1 MIVMQ
6 GPRNR
11 HENVNM
17 ILDLCIEINSL
28 ENEADNVLRQAM
40 AQLFEREKNA
50 IELIKCKEIL
60 ERIEE
65 TTDFCEDVSN
75 IIEGIILKYG

>member
-1 MIVMQ
+1 MRQSSKKVKIVL
-6 GPRNR
+6 
-11 HENVNM
+11 ET
-17 ILDLCIEINSL
+17 CIEINSL
-28 ENEADNVLRQAM
+28 ENEADHVLRQSM
-40 AQLFEREKNA
+40 ARLFERETDV

-65 TTDFCEDVSN
+65 ATDICEDVSN

>member
-1 MIVMQ
+1 
-6 GPRNR
+6 
-11 HENVNM
+11 
-17 ILDLCIEINSL
+17 
-28 ENEADNVLRQAM
+28 M
-40 AQLFEREKNA
+40 ARLFERETDV

-65 TTDFCEDVSN
+65 ATDICEDVSN